1 MISVIKS
8 PNTNQKFLLLDA
20 PTQTTLPKYIDVFK
34 KENVSDLIRI
44 CHRPS
49 QNNNTDNEYD
59 AQELEKNTG
68 IKVSDD
74 IRFEDGGVPSK
85 EAIESWL
92 SLAEKTRQNQTT
104 IGVHCIAGIGRAPV
118 LIAISLIEDGMD
130 PLDAITYIRK
140 YRRGALNKNQVRF
153 IDKYKKKSK

>member
-92 SLAEKTRQNQTT
+92 SLVEKTRQNQTT

-118 LIAISLIEDGMD
+118 
-130 PLDAITYIRK
+130 K
-140 YRRGALNKNQVRF
+140 
-153 IDKYKKKSK
+153 

>member
-1 MISVIKS
+1 MISIIKS

-20 PTQTTLPKYIDVFK
+20 PTRETLPTYIDVFK

-49 QNNNTDNEYD
+49 SIKGNEYD
-59 AQELEKNTG
+59 AEELEKNTG
-68 IKVSDD
+68 IKVSDA
-74 IRFEDGGVPSK
+74 IKFEDGGVPSN

-92 SLAEKTRQNQTT
+92 NLAEKAKENQTT

-118 LIAISLIEDGMD
+118 MFFFLGRPHNFFNL
-130 PLDAITYIRK
+130 PL
-140 YRRGALNKNQVRF
+140 VFRF
-153 IDKYKKKSK
+153 